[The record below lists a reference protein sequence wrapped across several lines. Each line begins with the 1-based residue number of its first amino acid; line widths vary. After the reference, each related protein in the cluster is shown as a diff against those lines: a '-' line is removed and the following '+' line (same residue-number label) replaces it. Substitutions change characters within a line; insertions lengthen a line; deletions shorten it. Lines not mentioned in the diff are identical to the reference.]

1 MVDALHEAHR
11 VLSPRGLLVDAR
23 PDSRVLAH
31 AEHVGARG
39 YRSLGLIATAADTLV
54 DDRASDRAAA
64 TAVRE
69 GLFRSRRRGRFWHR
83 VHFEDLAGLQGYLDD
98 HLRFV
103 HRVRWKVDPATR
115 RRLGG
120 DAFAIRRAV
129 RYEVF
134 ERIEPKRRR

>member
-11 VLSPRGLLVDAR
+11 VLLRRGLLVDAR

-31 AEHVGARG
+31 AEHIGPRG
-39 YRSLGLIATAADTLV
+39 YRSLGLIGTARATLG

-64 TAVRE
+64 RVVRE

-83 VHFEDLAGLQGYLDD
+83 VRFADLAELQEYLDD

-103 HRVRWKVDPATR
+103 HRVRWKVDPAAR
-115 RRLGG
+115 RRVENER
-120 DAFAIRRAV
+120 FVIRRAV

-134 ERIEPKRRR
+134 ERVEP

>member
-11 VLSPRGLLVDAR
+11 VLGPHGLLVDAR

-31 AEHVGARG
+31 AEHVTPRG
-39 YRSLGLIATAADTLV
+39 FRSLGLIATAAAELGN
-54 DDRASDRAAA
+54 DRASDRAVAA
-64 TAVRE
+64 VVRE

-83 VHFEDLAGLQGYLDD
+83 VHFAGLAGLQDYLDD

-115 RRLGG
+115 RRLRHEP
-120 DAFAIRRAV
+120 FVIRRAV
-129 RYEVF
+129 RYEVL
-134 ERIEPKRRR
+134 ERR